1 MTIQIEPGCEFC
13 DKRGLPVL
21 PVRYSIAPK
30 TAGAP
35 STRALDADGKAIVG
49 LGSHAHYT
57 RRLLRN
63 GYLYVYDEAR
73 KRWEGYFITNSAHFM
88 RFQVGKP
95 VPSVYTADKQPCDRA
110 GHQEVAAM
118 ITIPD
123 PKNATQ
129 VWFGF
134 SDVEWTAAV
143 LKKHQDAAYRK
154 KHMQVLD
161 VKKALAH
168 AKQPNVH
175 ALKELSGKVAEY
187 ACDPAKA
194 RTADGFKD
202 AVFPFNARKPQLE
215 ETLAAAN
222 ALRRDAGIILSLHD
236 PVGMAVEIST
246 AMSQHYQRFIRR
258 HGFQHPLAVSDT
270 IVSLR
275 KAIAHQAELSMV
287 DPVKHRARNI
297 HGSTAGI
304 FFMDEIDPLAPDTP
318 NVSVAQLQKAADNS
332 WKKYLNKYDESKRA
346 AFQKSYEEKLQIF
359 DTEYIAPL
367 AQVHAAWMKNQH
379 MAACFAC
386 NYDPADPDSG
396 AAYTATLTLC
406 IGDTQDKKACFDVY
420 ADWLMGDIT
429 DKTNLLLRGLALNQD
444 EVARI
449 IANGSSNSTNPKAL
463 PWDGMIGN
471 VGKMVGHVIEGKPDL
486 LGTLI
491 LQVSGPLGKL
501 IKQFAEGGALP
512 QALIAAGVI
521 SKTPIVR
528 LEIMGNMEEFQK
540 FLINELMREQARA
553 QGKMKPPHGI
563 KAAVAR
569 ELKLLEIKGGK
580 ISGRRSKR
588 FLAAVD
594 LDVLKGVPQN
604 TGQCAQAAALAK
616 AITNINDLEALELGR
631 WRAVLARGTTVSKT
645 ASPFAFAT
653 LGAMLQIV
661 ALTTLSEELDKAT
674 QKKQGITEAQWRYG
688 AGVAALAGTAAET
701 LGTAM
706 EKMPATRL
714 KYGSEFIKKSGV
726 WLQRLGKG
734 LGVAGAVIVAVF
746 DLGKAAEAFNK
757 GQKGLAVAYGL
768 SAALGFGGA
777 VMMLMVSASATG
789 IGLILVLLAIGLS
802 FLIDYIRDNP
812 LQEWLEAGYFKNKT
826 FKTAEEELNKL
837 KAVTA

>member
-21 PVRYSIAPK
+21 PVRYAIAPK

-110 GHQEVAAM
+110 GHQEVAGM

-129 VWFGF
+129 VWFDF

-222 ALRRDAGIILSLHD
+222 ALRKDAGIILSLHD
-236 PVGMAVEIST
+236 PVGVAVELST
-246 AMSQHYQRFIRR
+246 AMSQRYDQFI
-258 HGFQHPLAVSDT
+258 HQSHLKHPLAVSDT
-270 IVSLR
+270 IAALR
-275 KAIAHQAELSMV
+275 KTIAHQAELWEI
-287 DPVKHRARNI
+287 DETRHRAKHMLPGNAGLFFPTEFDGLEEGTPHI
-297 HGSTAGI
+297 TA
-304 FFMDEIDPLAPDTP
+304 
-318 NVSVAQLQKAADNS
+318 AQLKAAADSS
-332 WKKYLNKYDESKRA
+332 WKKYLKKYDEPKRV
-346 AFQKSYEEKLQIF
+346 AFQKDFDAKLQAF
-359 DTEYIAPL
+359 DASHVAPL
-367 AQVHAAWMKNQH
+367 AQAHAAWMKSLH
-379 MAACFAC
+379 MAVYFEC
-386 NYDPADPDSG
+386 NYDPADADSG
-396 AAYTATLTLC
+396 AAYTTTLTLC
-406 IGDTQDKKACFDVY
+406 IGATQDKTACFDVY
-420 ADWLMGDIT
+420 ADWLAGSLT
-429 DKTNLLLRGLALNQD
+429 DKTNLLLRGLILNQD
-444 EVARI
+444 EVANI
-449 IANGSSNSTNPKAL
+449 IASGSANVTNPKLL
-463 PWDGMIGN
+463 PWEAMIGN

-486 LGTLI
+486 LG
-491 LQVSGPLGKL
+491 KL
-501 IKQFAEGGALP
+501 IVATLGAIGQLAKRFAPSGSLPHALV
-512 QALIAAGVI
+512 AAGVI

-528 LEIMGNMEEFQK
+528 LEFTGNLKGFQEY
-540 FLINELMREQARA
+540 LIRELMREQVRLG
-553 QGKMKPPHGI
+553 GKMKTSYGM
-563 KAAVAR
+563 KAAIKR
-569 ELKLLEIKGGK
+569 EIRLHEIKGGK
-580 ISGRRSKR
+580 LDGTRSKY
-588 FLAAVD
+588 FLVAVD
-594 LDVLKGVPQN
+594 LDVIKGVPKN
-604 TGQCAQAAALAK
+604 AGQRAQSAALAK
-616 AITNINDLEALELGR
+616 AIANINDLEALELGR
-631 WRAVLARGTTVSKT
+631 WRAAVARGTTVSKT
-645 ASPFAFAT
+645 AAPFAFAG
-653 LGAMLQIV
+653 LGAVLQIV
-661 ALTTLSEELDKAT
+661 ALTALSEEVDKAT
-674 QKKQGITEAQWRYG
+674 QKKEGVAEAQWRMG
-688 AGVAALAGTAAET
+688 AGVAALVGTAADT
-701 LGTAM
+701 LGTAL

-714 KYGSEFIKKSGV
+714 KYGSKFIEYASAGLKG
-726 WLQRLGKG
+726 LGRG

-746 DLGKAAEAFNK
+746 DFGKSWDAKQK
-757 GQKGLAVAYGL
+757 GQKGLAIAYFT
-768 SAALGFGGA
+768 SAILGVGGT
-777 VMMLMVSASATG
+777 VLMFMSFASATG
-789 IGLILVLLAIGLS
+789 IGLFLVLLAIGLS
-802 FLIDYIRDNP
+802 FAIDYIRDNP
-812 LQEWLEAGYFKNKT
+812 IQEWLEAGYFKNKT